1 MKRLLIMIFAFISLY
16 AKAQISPLQVQAKR
30 GVFTERLNINGHWID
45 RISTDLNTPDSA
57 SNNVLATGKAIADF
71 LRPRQN
77 GFIKN
82 QFSAPQSASFWI
94 KGNAVT
100 GSVPEYLPL
109 LSSGLPAQVN
119 VTYSI
124 NEQGVGV
131 QRSSN
136 DHGPAS
142 VVFFKNNGPDLN
154 TLNALQPGDTIG
166 SLSFSAHTGDL
177 SAVKN
182 VMDLQGRVEKTAPSF
197 LSSGFVFNTT
207 DTTGAYGQRMW
218 LNAAGNLL
226 LGNGTTNSYR
236 LNVADGRVRIN
247 SLMGSPD
254 FDYTALVSANNDGVL
269 VPLPTYSLWT
279 EDSVHINVGISPPT
293 NPRVYTA
300 LLSQTGLND
309 PVAHILQNT
318 HNVQVNWTR
327 SAPGVYHGRLT
338 GNFGSPRFLYAE
350 ASDEAGNVFSTKL
363 FYHQYE
369 SEQNPDYF
377 ILVVKDNNLVNMDGW
392 TNISIQMMGI
402 LEF

>member
-16 AKAQISPLQVQAKR
+16 AKGQISPLQVQAKR
-30 GVFTERLNINGHWID
+30 GVFTERLNINGHWTD
-45 RISTDLNTPDSA
+45 RISSDLNTPDSA
-57 SNNVLATGKAIADF
+57 NSNVLATGKAIADF
-71 LRPRQN
+71 LRPRTN
-77 GFIKN
+77 GYIKN

-94 KGNAVT
+94 QGNTVT

-109 LSSGLPAQVN
+109 LSSDLPAQVN

-124 NEQGVGV
+124 NEQGVAV

-136 DHGPAS
+136 DKAPAS

-154 TLNALQPGDTIG
+154 TLNALQPGDSLG

-207 DTTGAYGQRMW
+207 DTTGSYGQRMW

-236 LNVADGRVRIN
+236 LNVADGDVRIH
-247 SLMGSPD
+247 SLTGSPD
-254 FDYTALVSANNDGVL
+254 YSLLMSANNDGVL
-269 VPLPTYSLWT
+269 VPLPSYSLWT
-279 EDSVHINVGISPPT
+279 EDSVHIDVGVSPPV
-293 NPRVYTA
+293 NPRTYIA
-300 LLSQTGLND
+300 LLSQTGQND
-309 PVAHILQNT
+309 PVAHELQNS
-318 HNVQVNWTR
+318 HNVQATWTR
-327 SAPGVYHGRLT
+327 SAPGVYYGRLI
-338 GNFGSPRFLYAE
+338 GNFGRATSLYAE
-350 ASDEAGNVFSTKL
+350 ASDEAGNVFSAKL
-363 FYHQYE
+363 FLHRYE
-369 SEQNPDYF
+369 SAQNPEYF

-392 TNISIQMMGI
+392 TNISIQIMGN
-402 LEF
+402 LDF

>member
-1 MKRLLIMIFAFISLY
+1 MIFAFISLY
-16 AKAQISPLQVQAKR
+16 TKAQISPLQVQAKR
-30 GVFTERLNINGHWID
+30 GVFTERLNINGRWID

-57 SNNVLATGKAIADF
+57 NNNVLATGKAIADF
-71 LRPRQN
+71 LRPITN
-77 GFIKN
+77 GYIKN
-82 QFSAPQSASFWI
+82 QFSAPQPASFWI

-124 NEQGVGV
+124 NEQGAAV

-136 DHGPAS
+136 DQAPAS

-207 DTTGAYGQRMW
+207 DTTGSYGQRMW

-236 LNVADGRVRIN
+236 LNVADGHVRIN
-247 SLMGSPD
+247 SLTGSP
-254 FDYTALVSANNDGVL
+254 DYTALVSANNDGVL

-279 EDSVHINVGISPPT
+279 EDSVHIHADVSPPV
-293 NPRVYTA
+293 NPRTYIA
-300 LLSQTGLND
+300 LLSQTGQND
-309 PVAHILQNT
+309 PVAHVLQNS

-327 SAPGVYHGRLT
+327 SAPGVYFGRLT
-338 GNFGSPRFLYAE
+338 GDFGGSRFFNAE
-350 ASDEAGNVFSTKL
+350 ASDEAGNVFSAKL

-369 SEQNPDYF
+369 SQANPGYF
-377 ILVVKDNNLVNMDGW
+377 ILVVKDNNLVNMDGF
-392 TNISIQMMGI
+392 TNISIQLIGN
-402 LEF
+402 LDF